1 MTRSDR
7 RASLR
12 RCRTRRSGSN
22 STSARVLRSPRSNST
37 LATTRPTARA
47 WGMDSPS
54 ISRSMCPMTARPGRW
69 WVCDAEVASRS
80 QREVLALLHWAL
92 TPGSPRRAASTH
104 SARPWTSGTSKA
116 RARRSPSPSRNCG
129 RRRAVMKLFPQAGAE
144 EASMALRAAAL
155 RACNPGDA
163 RCGDCWHWEDSGW
176 LGSGRWSCPMR
187 PPGRGTPV
195 SASGNAARPSEAWG
209 LRGTGSRRV
218 SDPAAPRVTGRAAQ
232 PSPRRRQAP
241 SAPWR

>member
-92 TPGSPRRAASTH
+92 TPGLTPPRGLDTLCTPMDERDIEGTGQAFAESLEELRPPPCGNEAVPPSGSGGGEHGAPRCSASCVQ
-104 SARPWTSGTSKA
+104 PGGCPL
-116 RARRSPSPSRNCG
+116 RRLLALG
-129 RRRAVMKLFPQAGAE
+129 RQRLAGE
-144 EASMALRAAAL
+144 WSVELPDAAA
-155 RACNPGDA
+155 RERHSRQRQWK
-163 RCGDCWHWEDSGW
+163 RCPS
-176 LGSGRWSCPMR
+176 LGSVGPPRDGK
-187 PPGRGTPV
+187 PPG
-195 SASGNAARPSEAWG
+195 
-209 LRGTGSRRV
+209 
-218 SDPAAPRVTGRAAQ
+218 Q
-232 PSPRRRQAP
+232 
-241 SAPWR
+241 